1 LLGKVASVAAVCA
14 VIVTCGLAH
23 AERRQVAVVALS
35 PDSDASQLAK
45 QLNDTLVDH
54 PDLRPID
61 PVFSTALQG
70 PFEDEDADNLRRARQ
85 ERANA
90 DTALSLAQPDFGG
103 AAAAVKSGVG
113 ALSMVT
119 PTPEMLAIYADL
131 MFDLGQAQLGQ
142 GKTVDASRSFALVRR
157 LDPNRKPD
165 PARYLPEITE
175 AYDATSKPVSR
186 SPLLVK
192 GSGTVWIDGR
202 AVGPAPQTQTVD
214 DGLHLVQL
222 TGPDREPR
230 GEQVIIPQ
238 TSEIEIAPA
247 LATDELKVKRA
258 RLELTRAK
266 DAMTRASAVRR
277 LAQLLQ
283 VGDAVIIWK
292 SPAGALVVQ
301 TWRNNE
307 TGFAKIVEHG
317 SEPPLD
323 LLTPLSPPRPKP
335 TTNFVEPIT
344 PPIVVE
350 IPWYKKR
357 WVQASAVT
365 GVLAVIVTSVMI
377 ARRDQF
383 VDFGGGDV
391 KVDAP

>member
-1 LLGKVASVAAVCA
+1 M
-14 VIVTCGLAH
+14 
-23 AERRQVAVVALS
+23 VALS
-35 PDSDASQLAK
+35 PDRDASQLTK

-70 PFEDEDADNLRRARQ
+70 PFDDEDADNLRRARQ
-85 ERANA
+85 ARADA
-90 DTALSLAQPDFGG
+90 HTALSLAQPDFGG

-119 PTPEMLAIYADL
+119 PSPEMLAIYADL

-142 GKTVDASRSFALVRR
+142 GKPIDASRSFALVRR
-157 LDPNRKPD
+157 LDPNRKLD

-175 AYDATSKPVSR
+175 AYDATSNPVSK
-186 SPLLVK
+186 SPLTVK

-202 AVGPAPQTQTVD
+202 ASGSAPQTQTVD

-230 GEQVIIPQ
+230 GEQVIVPQ
-238 TSEIEIAPA
+238 SSEIEIAPA

-258 RLELTRAK
+258 RLELARAK

-283 VGDAVIIWK
+283 IGDAVIIWK
-292 SPAGALVVQ
+292 SPANALVVQ

-307 TGFAKIVEHG
+307 TGFAKIVEHRT
-317 SEPPLD
+317 EPAID
-323 LLTPLSPPRPKP
+323 LLTPLAPPRPRP
-335 TTNFVEPIT
+335 PIDLVEPI
-344 PPIVVE
+344 PPPFVVE
-350 IPWYKKR
+350 KPWYKKR
-357 WVQASAVT
+357 WVQASAAT
-365 GVLAVIVTSVMI
+365 GVLAIIVTSVMI

-391 KVDAP
+391 KVDQP